1 MFAAARD
8 ITERKLAEEQ
18 LRRSEHGLAE
28 AQRIAHL
35 GNWDLNLM
43 NNVLTWSD
51 EIYRIFEI
59 DPDKFGASYD
69 AFLDAIHP
77 DDRERGEQCLYRIAQ
92 E

>member
-1 MFAAARD
+1 MLARGELVRDARGAAVRVRGVVMD
-8 ITERKLAEEQ
+8 ITERKQAEEQ

-35 GNWDLNLM
+35 GNWELNLE

-59 DPDKFGASYD
+59 DPGKIRR
-69 AFLDAIHP
+69 FL
-77 DDRERGEQCLYRIAQ
+77 
-92 E
+92 